1 MDRRQ
6 WGWDAMRNMS
16 RFGKRASVAA
26 FVAAFV
32 AAGLVTSA
40 ADSPDNDP
48 VTVVAEFT
56 DASPLVPGNMVKAAG
71 VQVGEINSIKLAN
84 GKAQVVM
91 ELDRAVLPLHKDARA
106 VIKPV
111 SLLGER
117 YVAVERGTPSAAVLA
132 EPLRIPARRTSTAVD
147 LYQVLNAVD
156 DPTGTAMA
164 ALVTTLGEGQA
175 GQGRRIAEAIKAL
188 RPAMTRAEELGKLL
202 DQQNAVLTSLIDR
215 AQPIARALAGTEGRR
230 LDRLV
235 RGAEKSL
242 TAVAARQQALS
253 DSLRVLPATLA
264 QSQRTLG
271 RLAGV
276 AHHGADTLASMRPTT
291 TKLSEISGELRRFA
305 AAADPALAR
314 LQPVLDRADALLA
327 EARPLMRELRPGAAG
342 LREVG
347 TAARPIMSQLSNR
360 LRDVLDM
367 MKFWSLATNGYDG
380 LSHYFR
386 GYVVSTPKALTEAV
400 AGRVPQDTPALPK
413 GLPELPSL
421 PDVLGQPG
429 PNGNNATGL
438 SEEQEKSLVDHLLGG
453 G

>member
-1 MDRRQ
+1 
-6 WGWDAMRNMS
+6 MRKMS
-16 RFGKRASVAA
+16 RFGKRAAVAVLA
-26 FVAAFV
+26 PVVAG
-32 AAGLVTSA
+32 GLLTSA
-40 ADSPDNDP
+40 AASPDDDR
-48 VTVVAEFT
+48 VTIIGEFA
-56 DASPLVPGNMVKAAG
+56 DASPLVPGNMVKASG
-71 VQVGEINSIKLAN
+71 VQVGEINSIELAD
-84 GKAQVVM
+84 GKAQVEM
-91 ELDRAVLPLHKDARA
+91 ELDRAVLPLHEDARA
-106 VIKPV
+106 TIKPV

-117 YVAVERGTPSAAVLA
+117 YIAIERGTPSAAVLA
-132 EPLRIPARRTSTAVD
+132 EPLRIPAGRTSTTVD

-175 GQGRRIAEAIKAL
+175 GQGKRIAKAIKVL
-188 RPAMTRAEELGKLL
+188 RPAMTRAEELGTLL
-202 DQQNAVLTSLIDR
+202 DEQNAVLTSLIDR
-215 AQPIARALAGTEGRR
+215 SQPIARALAGAEGRR

-242 TAVAARQQALS
+242 TAVAERQQALS
-253 DSLRVLPATLA
+253 DSLHALPATLA

-305 AAADPALAR
+305 DAVDPALAR
-314 LQPVLDRADALLA
+314 LRPVLDRADALLT
-327 EARPLMRELRPGAAG
+327 EARPLLRDLRPGAKG

-347 TAARPIMSQLSNR
+347 TAARPIMKQLSNR

-367 MKFWSLATNGYDG
+367 VKFWSLATNGYDG

-386 GYVVSTPKALTEAV
+386 GYVVSTPKAVTEAV
-400 AGRVPQDTPALPK
+400 TGRLPQDTPALPK
-413 GLPELPSL
+413 KLPKALPELPEL
-421 PDVLGQPG
+421 PDVLGKPG
-429 PNGNNATGL
+429 RNGENATGL

-453 G
+453 R